1 MTGGYGCGPVDVA
14 QRASAAPHP
23 LSTTPPQPKSP
34 VAGHATNR
42 PPAHAMASTGLAAL
56 PSQLASPGRL
66 RRRAALSSAS
76 RSNLLLHCATKGTP
90 AIFASRPE
98 SRLRV
103 VRCLPIPS
111 NRVRVCFCS
120 WIAMQAGGDL
130 QRAGGGADQHCAG
143 DARPAD
149 EHTGGGRHGDAGA
162 AGGQEGAGRGL
173 RRQVPRQAAPGA
185 GRFPPGLGRHCR
197 QCTVTSG
204 CHCYRTIQSVQLYLL
219 LLLVVI
225 LCALHWS

>member
-14 QRASAAPHP
+14 QRASAGPHP
-23 LSTTPPQPKSP
+23 LSTTPPHPKSP
-34 VAGHATNR
+34 AAGHATS
-42 PPAHAMASTGLAAL
+42 PPAAPAHAMASTSLAAL
-56 PSQLASPGRL
+56 PSQLASTGRL

-76 RSNLLLHCATKGTP
+76 RSNLLHRATKGTH
-90 AIFASRPE
+90 AIFASGPE
-98 SRLRV
+98 SRLP
-103 VRCLPIPS
+103 CLPIPS
-111 NRVRVCFCS
+111 NRVRVCFCR

-185 GRFPPGLGRHCR
+185 GRFPPGLGRYCR
-197 QCTVTSG
+197 QCTVTLG
-204 CHCYRTIQSVQLYLL
+204 FHCYCTSA
-219 LLLVVI
+219 LVN
-225 LCALHWS
+225 LCKCTCFCYW